1 MKFLPCFPLPLALS
15 AALCLLAGCS
25 NILPQPQAD
34 TVRNFTL
41 DTPVATV
48 PVAGA
53 TQVRPVQ
60 LAGHL
65 HGRPMAV
72 RVAEH
77 EVIYLE
83 DVRWAEPLDEAITAM
98 LRARLAAVG
107 GGATVTVSV
116 SRCELDRSADNHVQ
130 LAATYAITRA
140 GADPAAAER
149 GVFTAPPR
157 KWDGRDY
164 SGVIALLHDEVAE
177 LGDAIAAAVG
187 KK

>member
-1 MKFLPCFPLPLALS
+1 MKNFSTLS
-15 AALCLLAGCS
+15 VFCSLSSVLCLLAAC
-25 NILPQPQAD
+25 NLAQPQAD

-41 DTPVATV
+41 SSPAAMA

-83 DVRWAEPLDEAITAM
+83 DVRWAEPLDEAVTQL
-98 LRARLAAVG
+98 LRARLGAVG
-107 GGATVTVSV
+107 GGATVTVTV
-116 SRCELDRSADNHVQ
+116 ARCELVRAEGNSVQ
-130 LAATYAITRA
+130 LAATYTITRA

-149 GVFTAPPR
+149 GAFIATPR
-157 KWDGRDY
+157 PWDGKDY
-164 SGVIALLHDEVAE
+164 SGVVGLLHGAVTE
-177 LGDAIAAAVG
+177 LGDALAAAVG